1 VPPGE
6 GSGQGGTDSS
16 RDASPPPGDELTA
29 DELAGTDL
37 DDADEDD
44 DAPRAAL
51 AVSVVRAPGPAR
63 RRAHLDPL
71 ASALSGGLP
80 GGRGP
85 MRRGIILPAAAQS
98 ANPQRR
104 FTTAV
109 AEPPAR
115 GAPETDAEILEELA
129 TAPVLGI
136 GRVPYS
142 SNAVFLL
149 ELDAPARSG
158 TGQLRAVYKPA
169 RGERALWDF
178 PHGTLHYRET
188 ATYLVD
194 AALGFGLVPPTV
206 LRDGPHGPGS
216 VQLVVDV
223 AHGRPTAQ
231 QRLSIEPAILQMAA
245 LDVLINNADRKSA
258 HLLVG
263 SDGRLWGIDHGLTF
277 LPYPRQ
283 RTVLLEL
290 GGALLPDH
298 AATAVTALRDED
310 SRRDDLLAH
319 LRLLLGA
326 AEVDAFAARLD
337 ELADDPVYPELDP
350 WDGRPFEWW

>member
-1 VPPGE
+1 MQLRRGTLVPAADPGP
-6 GSGQGGTDSS
+6 S
-16 RDASPPPGDELTA
+16 
-29 DELAGTDL
+29 
-37 DDADEDD
+37 
-44 DAPRAAL
+44 
-51 AVSVVRAPGPAR
+51 PAR
-63 RRAHLDPL
+63 RF
-71 ASALSGGLP
+71 
-80 GGRGP
+80 
-85 MRRGIILPAAAQS
+85 AAA
-98 ANPQRR
+98 A
-104 FTTAV
+104 

-115 GAPETDAEILEELA
+115 GGAEGDAEVLEELA

-149 ELDAPARSG
+149 ELDAPAPSG
-158 TGQLRAVYKPA
+158 RGRLRAVYKPA
-169 RGERALWDF
+169 RGERPLWDF

-194 AALGFGLVPPTV
+194 AALSFGLVPPTV

-223 AHGRPTAQ
+223 AHRARGGSAAT
-231 QRLSIEPAILQMAA
+231 LEPAILRMGVLDA
-245 LDVLINNADRKSA
+245 LVNNADRKSA

-290 GGALLPDH
+290 GGALLADDI
-298 AATAVTALRDED
+298 AAAVTGLRDD
-310 SRRDDLLAH
+310 QARREDLLDH
-319 LRLLLGA
+319 VGMLLSGVEL
-326 AEVDAFAARLD
+326 DAFAARLD